1 LIKNSTQKEE
11 IISMCVL
18 KIKTPNIYKENLN
31 KPTGKDR
38 YLQKTSSSVEYRE
51 TAGGPG
57 LQGDQG

>member
-1 LIKNSTQKEE
+1 
-11 IISMCVL
+11 MCVL